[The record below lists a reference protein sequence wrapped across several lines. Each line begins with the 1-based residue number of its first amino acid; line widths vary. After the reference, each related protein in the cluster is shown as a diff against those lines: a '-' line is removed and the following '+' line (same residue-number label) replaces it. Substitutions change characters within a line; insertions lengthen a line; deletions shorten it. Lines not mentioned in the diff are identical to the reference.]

1 MKHLS
6 GVWNKVKC
14 STLSQNW
21 AGERGQHSQRQGP
34 TWSGHSRQH
43 NLKNK
48 SLVGPTLF
56 RKLSAMEWKEALSA
70 LCRNSKTMNK
80 STASA
85 MPFVFQILFLLGLP
99 AGRLHPSP
107 HMLSWGHV
115 TMLWNSN
122 TLATWRKS
130 WLIWKDSDAG
140 KDLRLEEKWSVEDET
155 VGWYHRLDGPEFEW
169 TPGVGDGQ
177 PGMLRF
183 MALQSRTRQ
192 SNWTELNWL
201 CSRQQEA
208 DINDICPFRPC
219 NKSPCGPS
227 QPVPHLRWQQR
238 LILMMP
244 YVLVLWSC
252 C

>member
-1 MKHLS
+1 M
-6 GVWNKVKC
+6 WNKVKC

-21 AGERGQHSQRQGP
+21 AGERGQHSRRQGP

-43 NLKNK
+43 NLKHK

-99 AGRLHPSP
+99 AGQLHPNP

-122 TLATWRKS
+122 TLATWWKS

-140 KDLRLEEKWSVEDET
+140 KDLRLEEKWSIEDEM
-155 VGWYHRLDGPEFEW
+155 VGWYHRLDGPEF
-169 TPGVGDGQ
+169 G
-177 PGMLRF
+177 
-183 MALQSRTRQ
+183 LQGLVVDSLACCDSWGRKESDTTERL
-192 SNWTELNWL
+192 NWSELNWL

-208 DINDICPFRPC
+208 DINDVCPFRPSH
-219 NKSPCGPS
+219 KSPCGPS
-227 QPVPHLRWQQR
+227 QPVLHLWWQQR